1 MNKSILFVDDE
12 IPILKA
18 IRRMFLGS
26 NYTVFFAKSG
36 LEALDILNKNI
47 IDLIISDIKMPE
59 MDGYELLSKVMVMY
73 PSTIR
78 IALSGYAGDDLV
90 FRAIKN
96 NLAKAYFLKPWVDEN
111 LKTAIDE
118 MFKTQDLLKSK
129 NLLDI
134 VNSFDNIPTLPGL
147 YMRLN
152 TLIQKNADIDK
163 ISSIIQEDPAISSK
177 ILQLA
182 NCAYFGSK
190 TGSVKKAI
198 MNLGLINIKNLILT
212 SEIFEL
218 LPNNSKEKE
227 LLWNHSSLTNQ
238 IMVKTYKTI
247 LNKKLLDKDA
257 SAGLMHDIGKIVL
270 LKNFPNKYENVFN
283 DVIKNNMTFSQA
295 EEVSLGISHDDI
307 GAYLLNW
314 WGLPAS
320 MVEAAL
326 YHHRPMNSSE
336 IHRELVCIIHI
347 ADYYSLK
354 LLNLPSHSILDESVF
369 SYLNF
374 DKSEFET
381 FIENIKSE
389 VSTNGA

>member
-26 NYTVFFAKSG
+26 NYTVFFAENG
-36 LEALDILNKNI
+36 LDALDILSKNI

-59 MDGYELLSKVMVMY
+59 MDGYELLSRVMIMY

-78 IALSGYAGDDLV
+78 IALSGYAGDDLI

-96 NLAKAYFLKPWVDEN
+96 NLARAYFLKPWVDEN
-111 LKTAIDE
+111 LKIAIDE

-134 VNSFDNIPTLPGL
+134 VNSFDTIPTLPGL

-152 TLIQKNADIDK
+152 KLIQKNADIDK
-163 ISSIIQEDPAISSK
+163 ISSIIEEDPAISSK

-182 NCAYFGSK
+182 NSAYFGSK

-227 LLWNHSSLTNQ
+227 LLWDHSSLTNQ
-238 IMVKTYKTI
+238 IMVKTYKTL

-257 SAGLMHDIGKIVL
+257 SAGLMHDIGKIIL
-270 LKNFPNKYENVFN
+270 MKNYPKQYEDVFN
-283 DVIKNNMTFSQA
+283 DVLKNSITFSQA
-295 EEVSLGISHDDI
+295 EEVSLGVSHDDI

-314 WGLPAS
+314 WGLPDS

-326 YHHRPMNSSE
+326 YHHHPMDSSE
-336 IHRELVCIIHI
+336 LHRELVCIIHI

-354 LLNLPSHSILDESVF
+354 MLNLESHSILDESVF

-389 VSTNGA
+389 VSINGA

>member
-26 NYTVFFAKSG
+26 NYTVFFAESG
-36 LEALDILNKNI
+36 LDALDILSKNV

-78 IALSGYAGDDLV
+78 IALSGYAGEDLI

-96 NLAKAYFLKPWVDEN
+96 NLARAYFLKPWVDEN

-118 MFKTQDLLKSK
+118 MFKTQELLKSK

-134 VNSFDNIPTLPGL
+134 VNSFDTIPTLPGL

-198 MNLGLINIKNLILT
+198 MNLGLINIKNVILT

-227 LLWNHSSLTNQ
+227 LLWDHSSLTNQ
-238 IMVKTYKTI
+238 IMVKTYKTL

-257 SAGLMHDIGKIVL
+257 SAGLMHDIGKIIL
-270 LKNFPNKYENVFN
+270 LKNFPEQYENVFI
-283 DVIKNNMTFSQA
+283 DVQKKNIPFSQA
-295 EEVSLGISHDDI
+295 EKVSLGVSHDDI

-314 WGLPAS
+314 WGLPDS

-326 YHHRPMNSSE
+326 YHHHPLNSSE
-336 IHRELVCIIHI
+336 LHRELVCTIHI

-354 LLNLPSHSILDESVF
+354 ILDLESHSILDESAF
-369 SYLNF
+369 TYLNIV
-374 DKSEFET
+374 KSEFET

-389 VSTNGA
+389 VSINGA